1 MARASTDFNAKP
13 QVVLRHLQEPNPP
26 VLHATSHSGG
36 TTFPRKQ
43 RSHRF
48 QLSLQFKNKMFLK
61 ASLVRQICQSLAAKR
76 FTSKLKSWMLKRC
89 MPALDWR
96 IEKPRAS
103 AAEPHVHASNRQSPL
118 FFTPFHA
125 LSPASLGCGAR
136 LLVRSPETAQR
147 LRWCH
152 CCGPTASHLEPRRP
166 SRPHH
171 TSNLRAHAPQQ
182 HPETRRG
189 TRNPQHGCQFGRPA
203 QGGPNAGASP
213 ILCLAPWSP
222 LLRAA
227 YELTGRNTGKQLAP
241 SEPAVPHQGS
251 TQVHVPPFPSR
262 HPHL

>member
-89 MPALDWR
+89 MPALDRR

-125 LSPASLGCGAR
+125 LSPASLGCGEAACALPR
-136 LLVRSPETAQR
+136 NSTETT
-147 LRWCH
+147 LM
-152 CCGPTASHLEPRRP
+152 
-166 SRPHH
+166 
-171 TSNLRAHAPQQ
+171 
-182 HPETRRG
+182 
-189 TRNPQHGCQFGRPA
+189 
-203 QGGPNAGASP
+203 
-213 ILCLAPWSP
+213 P
-222 LLRAA
+222 LLRPHRITPGTETALTPTSHLQPPGTRAPAA
-227 YELTGRNTGKQLAP
+227 PRNTPRHEKPPARVPIRP
-241 SEPAVPHQGS
+241 SCPGRPQRRCVSHPVSGS
-251 TQVHVPPFPSR
+251 LVSAAQSCLWAYRQKHR
-262 HPHL
+262 